1 MSKKTTQPEGEDV
14 FTYQPRYT
22 SYGPRKKW
30 GFYRPHEHKGFDN
43 TDPKTGEVMPSMTR
57 QSEMEACD
65 LHNILKQFTQ
75 QGLDQ
80 QVLENAKRGQYAD
93 LPDEIDYQASL
104 NLVMA
109 AEASFATLPAQ
120 VRERFQNNPAKFLG
134 FVSDPANVEE
144 LVKLGIAEDKTPR
157 DPPPQK
163 VEIVNPEPP
172 KGG

>member
-1 MSKKTTQPEGEDV
+1 MTDEVFKYED
-14 FTYQPRYT
+14 RYT
-22 SYGPRKKW
+22 SYGPRKKY
-30 GFYRPHEHKGFDN
+30 GFYRPHQHRGFDN
-43 TDPKTGEVMPSMTR
+43 TDPNTGEVYPSMTR

-120 VRERFQNNPAKFLG
+120 VRERFQNNPARFLA
-134 FVSDPANVEE
+134 FVGDPANAEE
-144 LVKLGIAEDKTPR
+144 LIKLGIAEDKTPR
-157 DPPPQK
+157 EPPPQK
-163 VEIVNPEPP
+163 VEIVNPPEKAPAE
-172 KGG
+172 GNRG